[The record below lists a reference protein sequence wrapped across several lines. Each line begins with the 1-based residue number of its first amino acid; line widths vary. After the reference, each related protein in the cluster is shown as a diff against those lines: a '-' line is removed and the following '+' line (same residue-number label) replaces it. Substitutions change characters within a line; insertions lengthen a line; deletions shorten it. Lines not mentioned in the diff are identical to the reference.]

1 MANQKDMDKQEQSQE
16 KKPQVPNM
24 KVKKVVVNMNIN
36 PKRMILWFLIALLF
50 LPFFISLLS
59 GNSTNTI
66 PLTQVITDVRDRK
79 IDRIDVNGQDL
90 DVQYK
95 DGQQKVSRIESQQNL
110 VAVFKDAGVDPTNTT
125 IQVKNQGAG
134 KIALDILINVL
145 PLVLMVAFFFFIFRQ
160 ARGAQDGILGF
171 GKSKAK
177 IFNKGKQNIKFSDV
191 GGVKEAKQ
199 ELEEIVDFLK
209 HPKKYQAVGART
221 PKGALLVGP
230 SGTGKTLLARA
241 VAGEAGVP
249 FLSMAGSEFMEMLVG
264 VGASRARDLFET
276 AKKVAPS
283 IIFIDEIDAIGRMR
297 GFGAM
302 GGHDEREQTL
312 NQILVEMDGFTPN
325 DAVVVLAATNRG
337 DLLDPALTRP
347 GRFDR
352 RVTLDLPDIEER
364 KYIVSIHAKNK
375 PFEEGI
381 DWDKIAR
388 RTVGFSG
395 ADLESMLNEAA
406 ILIAREDRK
415 KITYKDLEEA
425 ATKVKLGPEK
435 KRLQSNYE
443 RKMTAYHEAGHAILA
458 HVLPHTDA
466 VHRISIISRGRA
478 LGYTMTPPET
488 DKYQQTKS
496 ELEESIIV
504 FLGGRTAEKLV
515 FNELTGG
522 ASSDIDRAT
531 RIARTMVIDYGMST
545 LGPITLSP
553 QYEISD
559 YGKAMMEPTKL
570 SDAMQAK
577 VDDEITSM
585 MEKAS
590 ALAIKLVTKYRKQ
603 LDAVADKLLDIE
615 TLEGDEFEKIVGM
628 KKVKAKEA

>member
-1 MANQKDMDKQEQSQE
+1 MAEKNDTKQKNTNPLENK
-16 KKPQVPNM
+16 NM
-24 KVKKVVVNMNIN
+24 KKVEVRLNLN
-36 PKRMILWFLIALLF
+36 PKNLVLWFIIALLF
-50 LPFFISLLS
+50 LPFLISLFS
-59 GNSTNTI
+59 GNGSNTI
-66 PLTQVITDVRDRK
+66 PLTQVIQDVKEEKIERVIVDDRNLNV
-79 IDRIDVNGQDL
+79 R
-90 DVQYK
+90 YK
-95 DGQQKVSRIESQQNL
+95 DGQEKTSHIETQQNFVSVL
-110 VAVFKDAGVDPTNTT
+110 KDSGVDPVNTNIEVQSHT
-125 IQVKNQGAG
+125 VG
-134 KIALDILINVL
+134 KVVWDLIISFL
-145 PLVLMVAFFFFIFRQ
+145 PLVLMIGFFFIIFRQ
-160 ARGAQDGILGF
+160 ARGQQDGILGF

-177 IFNKGKQNIKFSDV
+177 VFNKGKQDVKFNDV
-191 GGVKEAKQ
+191 GGMKEAKQ

-209 HPKKYQAVGART
+209 HPKKYRDVGART
-221 PKGALLVGP
+221 PKGVLLVGP

-241 VAGEAGVP
+241 VAGEANVP

-276 AKKVAPS
+276 AKKTAPS

-297 GFGAM
+297 GYGSM

-325 DAVVVLAATNRG
+325 DAVIVLAATNRG

-381 DWDKIAR
+381 DWDKIAK

-395 ADLESMLNEAA
+395 ADLENMLNEAA
-406 ILIAREDRK
+406 ILIARENRK

-435 KRLQSNYE
+435 KKLQSDYE
-443 RKMTAYHEAGHAILA
+443 RKMTAYHEAGHAVIA
-458 HVLPHTDA
+458 HVLPNTDA

-488 DKYQQTKS
+488 DKYQQTKE
-496 ELEESIIV
+496 ELEETIAM
-504 FLGGRTAEKLV
+504 FLGGRTAEKLI
-515 FNELTGG
+515 FNQLTGG

-531 RIARTMVIDYGMST
+531 RIARAMVIDYGMSS
-545 LGPITLSP
+545 LGPVNLGP
-553 QYEISD
+553 QYEMSD
-559 YGKAMMEPTKL
+559 YGRSMMEPAKL
-570 SDAMQAK
+570 SDAMQAR
-577 VDDEITSM
+577 VDQEIMDIVEVQS
-585 MEKAS
+585 K
-590 ALAIKLVTKYRKQ
+590 LAESILKKHKKQ
-603 LDAVADKLLDIE
+603 LDKVALRLLDVE
-615 TLEGDEFEKIVGM
+615 TLEGDEFESLMGI
-628 KKVKAKEA
+628 KKTKNKEA

>member
-1 MANQKDMDKQEQSQE
+1 MANTKNQEAQDK
-16 KKPQVPNM
+16 KIDPT
-24 KVKKVVVNMNIN
+24 KVKKIELKMNMN
-36 PKRMILWFLIALLF
+36 PKKLILWFLILLLF
-50 LPFFISLLS
+50 LPFLSSLLL
-59 GNSTNTI
+59 GNGSNTL
-66 PLTQVITDVRDRK
+66 PLTQVISDVKENKVEK
-79 IDRIDVNGQDL
+79 ITVDGQDL
-90 DVQYK
+90 SVKYK
-95 DGQQKVSRIESQQNL
+95 DGQEGKSRIEAQQNL
-110 VAVFKDAGVDPTNTT
+110 VTVLKEASVEPTSTT
-125 IQVKNQGAG
+125 IEVKNQTAG
-134 KIALDILINVL
+134 KIVWDVVVNFL
-145 PLVLMVAFFFFIFRQ
+145 PLVLMIGFFFFIFRQ
-160 ARGAQDGILGF
+160 ARGQQDGIMGF

-177 IFNKGKQNIKFSDV
+177 VFNKGKQNVKFADV
-191 GGVKEAKQ
+191 GGVTEAKR

-209 HPKKYQAVGART
+209 HPKKYQSVGART

-241 VAGEAGVP
+241 VAGEANVP

-276 AKKVAPS
+276 AKKTAPS

-297 GFGAM
+297 GYGSM

-312 NQILVEMDGFTPN
+312 NQILVEMDGFTQN

-364 KYIVSIHAKNK
+364 KFIVSIHAKNK
-375 PFEEGI
+375 PFEDGI
-381 DWDKIAR
+381 DWDKIAK

-395 ADLESMLNEAA
+395 ADLENMLNEAA
-406 ILIAREDRK
+406 ILIARENRK

-435 KRLQSNYE
+435 KKLQSEYE
-443 RKMTAYHEAGHAILA
+443 RKMTAYHEGGHAVLA

-496 ELEESIIV
+496 ELEETIAML
-504 FLGGRTAEKLV
+504 LGGRTAEKLI

-531 RIARTMVIDYGMST
+531 RIARAMVIDYGMSS
-545 LGPITLSP
+545 LGPINLGP
-553 QYEISD
+553 QYEMSD
-559 YGKAMMEPTKL
+559 YGRAMMEPARL
-570 SDAMQAK
+570 GDAMQEK
-577 VDDEITSM
+577 VDQEIAKIVDESSKLA
-585 MEKAS
+585 EK
-590 ALAIKLVTKYRKQ
+590 LLLKHRKQ
-603 LDAVADKLLDIE
+603 LDKIAEKLLEVE
-615 TLEGDEFEKIVGM
+615 TLDGDEFEQIMGM
-628 KKVKAKEA
+628 KKAKAKEA

>member
-1 MANQKDMDKQEQSQE
+1 MPNTKQQE
-16 KKPQVPNM
+16 KKTDKEKTPERER
-24 KVKKVVVNMNIN
+24 KVRKVVVQMNIN
-36 PKRMILWFLIALLF
+36 PRKMLLWFLIALLF
-50 LPFFISLLS
+50 LPFFTSLLS
-59 GNSTNTI
+59 GNATNTV
-66 PLTQVITDVRDRK
+66 PLTQVITDVKEMKVERV
-79 IDRIDVNGQDL
+79 DVNGQDL
-90 DVQYK
+90 LIKYK
-95 DGQQKVSRIESQQNL
+95 DGQEKVSRIESQQNL
-110 VAVFKDAGVDPTNTT
+110 VTVFKDAGVDPTSTT
-125 IQVKNQGAG
+125 IEVKNQAFGQV
-134 KIALDILINVL
+134 LWELIINFL
-145 PLVLMVAFFFFIFRQ
+145 PLLLMIVFFFIIFRQ
-160 ARGAQDGILGF
+160 ARGQQDGILGF

-177 IFNKGKQNIKFSDV
+177 IFNKGKQNIKFADV

-209 HPKKYQAVGART
+209 HPKKYLAVGART
-221 PKGALLVGP
+221 PKGVLLVGP
-230 SGTGKTLLARA
+230 SGTGKTMLARA

-276 AKKVAPS
+276 AKKTAPS

-297 GFGAM
+297 GYGSM

-352 RVTLDLPDIEER
+352 RITLDLPDIEER

-375 PFEEGI
+375 PFEDGI
-381 DWDKIAR
+381 DWEKIAR

-395 ADLESMLNEAA
+395 ADLENMLNEAA
-406 ILIAREDRK
+406 ILIARENRK
-415 KITYKDLEEA
+415 KITYQDVEEA

-435 KRLQSNYE
+435 RKLQSVYE
-443 RKMTAYHEAGHAILA
+443 RKMTAYHEAGHAVIA

-496 ELEESIIV
+496 ELQETV
-504 FLGGRTAEKLV
+504 AVLLGGRTAEQLV

-531 RIARTMVIDYGMST
+531 RIARAMVVDYGMSS
-545 LGPITLSP
+545 LGPVNLGP
-553 QYEISD
+553 QFEISD

-570 SDAMQAK
+570 SDAMQEK
-577 VDDEITSM
+577 VDLEISKIMDE
-585 MEKAS
+585 AS
-590 ALAIKLVTKYRKQ
+590 VLSE
-603 LDAVADKLLDIE
+603 KLLKKHKKNLDVIAAKLLEIE
-615 TLEGDEFEKIVGM
+615 TLDGEEFETLMGV
-628 KKVKAKEA
+628 KKSKPKEI